1 MTGLFIPEELT
12 PLAFTP
18 VYAGLTD
25 AQRLAYNR
33 LHGQYFLEQTICF
46 EQVMGRP
53 TLASLEA
60 MAPTPELRREIRLF
74 AAEEDA
80 HSSWFRALLRE
91 VRPGAYDHGDF
102 DLLAAPPW
110 LRGVMRTAARSVRWL
125 PALLWLQLIAEERAL
140 YFGKVFLAERE
151 ALDPR
156 FYQVQM
162 RHMADEAGHV
172 RRDEMFLRW
181 RWPATPRWVRRAN
194 AAVLEWML
202 REFFY
207 LPKRSGWRVVESW
220 LADHPELEHRR
231 SELRAAWRGLADT
244 PAFLR
249 TLYPR
254 RHLSRTV
261 ALAADWPE
269 LGFFNGFFT
278 D

>member
-1 MTGLFIPEELT
+1 MTGLFIPEALT

-18 VYAGLTD
+18 VYAAITD

-33 LHGQYFLEQTICF
+33 LHGQYFLEQTIWF

-53 TLASLEA
+53 TLDSLEK
-60 MAPTPELRREIRLF
+60 MAPPPELLREIRQF

-80 HSSWFRALLRE
+80 HSGWFRTLLRE
-91 VRPGAYDHGDF
+91 VRPGVYEHGDF
-102 DLLAAPPW
+102 DLLAARPGQ
-110 LRGVMRTAARSVRWL
+110 LRSMRLAARSVRWL

-140 YFGKVFLAERE
+140 YFGKVFLAERD

-181 RWPATPRWVRRAN
+181 RWPATPRWGRCAN

-207 LPKRSGWRVVESW
+207 LPKRSGWRVVETW
-220 LADHPELEHRR
+220 LADHPELEPRR
-231 SELRAAWRGLADT
+231 SELRAAWHGLADT
-244 PAFLR
+244 PAFVR

-269 LGFFNGFFT
+269 LGFFNSFFS